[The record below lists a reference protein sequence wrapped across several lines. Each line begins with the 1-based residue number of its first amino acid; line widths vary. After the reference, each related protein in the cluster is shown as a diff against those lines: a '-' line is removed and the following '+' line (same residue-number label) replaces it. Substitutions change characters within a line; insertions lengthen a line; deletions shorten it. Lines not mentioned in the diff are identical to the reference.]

1 MNNTQADSALEK
13 FAAAWD
19 AVVHIGGSEQAV
31 MIMEAVGD
39 KVFGQRARFCN
50 REVFPLP
57 PARLE
62 AWAW

>member
-39 KVFGQRARFCN
+39 KEFGNAF
-50 REVFPLP
+50 
-57 PARLE
+57 AS
-62 AWAW
+62 AIAKDSHATS

>member
-39 KVFGQRARFCN
+39 KVSGNAFAS
-50 REVFPLP
+50 
-57 PARLE
+57 AI
-62 AWAW
+62 AKYSHATS